1 MARKR
6 VAFLDSVQSFLRSIL
21 GWILLACL
29 GLGLSLSLPHA
40 PGVTNPPPSLQLGQ
54 NLYREERYPEA
65 IALWQQVIQTD
76 TNPASQALAWN
87 YLALAYQKLGEWQQ
101 AESAIAQSLALGQTQ
116 PEILARIYNTQGH
129 LNWTRGQV
137 EPALENW
144 QLSTRLYQQIGDAS
158 GELGSKI
165 NQAQALQALGLHNR
179 ATTLLSGVQ
188 QQLQASPASLLKSTG
203 LRSLGNAFRVAG
215 ELDKSQAVLEASLQV
230 ANQLQDRAAMGTAL
244 LSLGNT
250 QKAFALLEEERQSS
264 LIQYNERPDFCR
276 RLTQEQAIEGY
287 KVAANSYQNAALQSP
302 HALTQA
308 QAKLNYL
315 NALYKLNQTIDANEI
330 QSLQSLINRLN
341 PSRATIYAQV
351 NFAQLL
357 ACQSQGLEG
366 QSQDVLKRAIAQA
379 ENLGDRRSLSYAL
392 GKLAQFYETNA
403 NWQEATQLTQQALE
417 IAEEIQAPDIAYQWQ
432 WQLGRIA
439 RIQNNL
445 TAINYYKA
453 AFTNLQK
460 IRTDLVSLNPDVQFS
475 FRDEIEPIY
484 RQLAELLLQAPQ
496 PSQENLQSARVV
508 IEALQLAELNNFFRD
523 SCLQNQPENIDRI
536 DPTVAVFYTIALNN
550 KLAVIIKP
558 PHQNQLAYYSTPI
571 SRLEVSGKVED
582 LKTSLQQPLFAEEDR
597 ELSEEFYQ
605 ILIQKAENI
614 LTRHPPETL
623 VFVLDDLLRNLPMSA
638 LFDGERYLIEKYPI
652 AQTPGIQLLQAQR
665 IQKSPYVLAAGVS
678 EANQGQPPLPGVIQE
693 IENIQSYFPRT
704 QPLINE
710 QFTKNEFNQK
720 LNQPQFSIVHLATHG
735 QFSSQ
740 VENTFLLVWQDT
752 LNIRELNQLLQE
764 RSQIE
769 DTPIQLLVL
778 SACQTAAGDRRA
790 ALGLAGVAVRSGA
803 RSTIATL
810 WLIPDESTAKLTNEL
825 YQLLAQPIS
834 LAKAL
839 QTAQISILRE
849 YTEPYYWAAY
859 TLIGNWR

>member
-1 MARKR
+1 M
-6 VAFLDSVQSFLRSIL
+6 
-21 GWILLACL
+21 
-29 GLGLSLSLPHA
+29 
-40 PGVTNPPPSLQLGQ
+40 
-54 NLYREERYPEA
+54 
-65 IALWQQVIQTD
+65 
-76 TNPASQALAWN
+76 
-87 YLALAYQKLGEWQQ
+87 
-101 AESAIAQSLALGQTQ
+101 
-116 PEILARIYNTQGH
+116 
-129 LNWTRGQV
+129 
-137 EPALENW
+137 
-144 QLSTRLYQQIGDAS
+144 
-158 GELGSKI
+158 
-165 NQAQALQALGLHNR
+165 
-179 ATTLLSGVQ
+179 
-188 QQLQASPASLLKSTG
+188 
-203 LRSLGNAFRVAG
+203 
-215 ELDKSQAVLEASLQV
+215 
-230 ANQLQDRAAMGTAL
+230 
-244 LSLGNT
+244 
-250 QKAFALLEEERQSS
+250 
-264 LIQYNERPDFCR
+264 
-276 RLTQEQAIEGY
+276 
-287 KVAANSYQNAALQSP
+287 
-302 HALTQA
+302 
-308 QAKLNYL
+308 
-315 NALYKLNQTIDANEI
+315 
-330 QSLQSLINRLN
+330 
-341 PSRATIYAQV
+341 
-351 NFAQLL
+351 
-357 ACQSQGLEG
+357 
-366 QSQDVLKRAIAQA
+366 
-379 ENLGDRRSLSYAL
+379 
-392 GKLAQFYETNA
+392 
-403 NWQEATQLTQQALE
+403 
-417 IAEEIQAPDIAYQWQ
+417 
-432 WQLGRIA
+432 
-439 RIQNNL
+439 
-445 TAINYYKA
+445 
-453 AFTNLQK
+453 
-460 IRTDLVSLNPDVQFS
+460 
-475 FRDEIEPIY
+475 
-484 RQLAELLLQAPQ
+484 
-496 PSQENLQSARVV
+496 
-508 IEALQLAELNNFFRD
+508 
-523 SCLQNQPENIDRI
+523 
-536 DPTVAVFYTIALNN
+536 
-550 KLAVIIKP
+550 
-558 PHQNQLAYYSTPI
+558 
-571 SRLEVSGKVED
+571 EVSGKVED